1 MFTFVKYVMFSFV
14 NMKNMQLK
22 ELFQEDFYSA
32 IKMQEVTGRYVTNK
46 DLEKVKSYFGD
57 KIDFQEIGR
66 SVKGKSVY
74 MTRVG
79 KGKIKVLAWSQ
90 MHGNEAT
97 TTKAVFDLLNTFI
110 NESGNKVISSILD
123 SCSIFIIPI
132 LNPDGA
138 EAYTRI
144 NANSVDLNRDLQ
156 QLSQPESRIL
166 MQQYQAIKPEFCL
179 NLHDQRTIFSAG
191 SRPEPA
197 TLSFLTPSKDPE
209 RSIDDSRRQS
219 MCLIAGMAED
229 LQNELQ
235 GRIGRYD
242 DAFNI
247 NCAGDTFQN
256 LNIPTVLFEAG
267 HFPEDYERE
276 ETRKYVFKALLS
288 CLYQIAHLQPD
299 TSGEESYFDIP
310 ENQKLFNDVI
320 IRNARIG
327 NENSE
332 ISIQFREVLG
342 EKGIEFL
349 PMVEKRE
356 KRISNY
362 GHREIDAKGLEVSL
376 PDGSE
381 ISENVVVN
389 KIVINNREL
398 EVKYR

>member
-1 MFTFVKYVMFSFV
+1 MFSFV

>member
-1 MFTFVKYVMFSFV
+1 
-14 NMKNMQLK
+14 MQLK